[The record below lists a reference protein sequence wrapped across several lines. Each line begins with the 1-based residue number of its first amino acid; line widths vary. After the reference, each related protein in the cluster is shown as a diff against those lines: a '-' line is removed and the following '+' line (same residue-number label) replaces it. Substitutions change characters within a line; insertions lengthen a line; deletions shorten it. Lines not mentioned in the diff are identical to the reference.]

1 MNQELIDL
9 LLLDL
14 KNTDASI
21 RDRATA
27 QLWRIWFWQK
37 GQAGLAQIEASEE
50 LAAQG
55 QIDLAIEQLTQLTI
69 TLPDF
74 TEAWNRRAVM
84 YYIDQKYQLAIADCQ
99 QAIELSPAHFGA
111 WHGLG
116 LCHAA
121 LGNYASAITALR
133 QALQIQPYSIEN
145 QRLLLEC
152 TVRLSSDLPD
162 NWSTIDLFRY
172 FLLYSSPP
180 LQNARK
186 QPQLYRYNLPPPA
199 LPLAKYSPTI
209 NNTCWPNWDRFFE

>member
-1 MNQELIDL
+1 MNQELIDH

-37 GQAGLAQIEASEE
+37 GKAGLAQIEASEE

-55 QIDLAIEQLTQLTI
+55 QIDSAIDNLTQLI
-69 TLPDF
+69 TDLPDF
-74 TEAWNRRAVM
+74 TEAWNRRAVL
-84 YYIDQKYQLAIADCQ
+84 YYINQKYQLAIADCQ
-99 QAIELSPAHFGA
+99 QAIELSPEHFGA

-121 LGNYASAITALR
+121 LGNYTLAISVLR

-152 TVRLSSDLPD
+152 TARLS
-162 NWSTIDLFRY
+162 
-172 FLLYSSPP
+172 
-180 LQNARK
+180 
-186 QPQLYRYNLPPPA
+186 
-199 LPLAKYSPTI
+199 
-209 NNTCWPNWDRFFE
+209 